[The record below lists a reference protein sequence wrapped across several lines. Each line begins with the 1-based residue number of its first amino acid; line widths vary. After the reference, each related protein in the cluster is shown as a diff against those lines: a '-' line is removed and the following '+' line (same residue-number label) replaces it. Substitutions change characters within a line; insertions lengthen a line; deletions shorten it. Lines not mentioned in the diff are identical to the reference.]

1 MTGRREKTKKIKK
14 PITCPIPKDTYNG
27 SVALAASINDIP
39 PAVLKKV
46 VHKAGEDLSKLH
58 CSISAA
64 SLHIK
69 KVNLMISKQARNDIK
84 AALKTSKYPSIIH
97 FDG

>member
-1 MTGRREKTKKIKK
+1 MTGRREKKKIIKK

-27 SVALAASINDIP
+27 SVALAASINDIS
-39 PAVLKKV
+39 PAVLKKVVTFV

-64 SLHIK
+64 SLHITLQPHYILK
-69 KVNLMISKQARNDIK
+69 K
-84 AALKTSKYPSIIH
+84 
-97 FDG
+97 